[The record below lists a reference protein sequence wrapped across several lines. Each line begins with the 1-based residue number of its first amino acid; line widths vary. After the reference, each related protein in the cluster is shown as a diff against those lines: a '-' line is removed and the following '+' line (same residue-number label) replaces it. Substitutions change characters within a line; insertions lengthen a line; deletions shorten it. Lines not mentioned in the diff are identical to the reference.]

1 MFKETYSTQIKHR
14 IDQKTKPLGALGLLE
29 DVAQQLAMIQSSNA
43 GKLVT
48 EIEITEPTAILFA
61 GDHGIAD
68 EGVSIAPSAVTQ
80 QMVLN
85 FLAGGAAINCFCRV
99 NDIRLKVVDTG
110 ILLPVESD
118 SADFISQRL
127 GTRTHNF
134 AIQAAMTQAQVE
146 KGVELGKSIVERV
159 IENGCNL
166 VMFGEMGIGNT
177 SCASAILA
185 ALSQQEVAKCV
196 GLGTG
201 ITPEQ
206 RQKKIKLVAQGVAR
220 CQGATPYQVLVE
232 VGGYEL
238 VQMVGAFLGAYE
250 NKTAVIVDGFIVST
264 AAYVATLI
272 EPACREY
279 MIFAHRSQESGHK
292 ILLDLLQ
299 AKPLLDL
306 SLRLGEGTG
315 AALAVPLIRAAA
327 DFYNNMASF
336 EDAGVTV

>member
-1 MFKETYSTQIKHR
+1 MFSETYSTQIQHR

-29 DVAQQLAMIQSSNA
+29 DVAHQLALIQSSNA
-43 GKLVT
+43 GELVT
-48 EIEITEPTAILFA
+48 RINITKPTAILFA

-99 NDIRLKVVDTG
+99 NDIHLKIVDTG
-110 ILLPVESD
+110 ILIPVESD

-127 GTRTHNF
+127 GTRTDNF
-134 AIQAAMTQAQVE
+134 AVQAAMSEEQVLQ
-146 KGVELGKSIVERV
+146 GIALGKSIVLQT
-159 IENGCNL
+159 IENGSNL

-185 ALSQQEVAKCV
+185 ALSGQNVEKCV

-201 ITPEQ
+201 ISPEQ
-206 RQKKIKLVAQGVAR
+206 LQKKIDLVAQGVAR
-220 CQGATPYQVLVE
+220 CDRSNPYQVLTE
-232 VGGYEL
+232 VGGYEV
-238 VQMVGAFLGAYE
+238 VQLVGAFLGAYE
-250 NKTAVIVDGFIVST
+250 SRTPVIVDGFIVST

-292 ILLDLLQ
+292 LVLEQLQ
-299 AKPLLDL
+299 ANPLLDL

-336 EDAGVTV
+336 ESAGVTV

>member
-1 MFKETYSTQIKHR
+1 MCNDNFSTQIQQT
-14 IDQKTKPLGALGLLE
+14 IDQKTKPIGSLGLLE
-29 DVAQQLAMIQSSNA
+29 EVAHQLALIQSQNS
-43 GKLVT
+43 GELISR
-48 EIEITEPTAILFA
+48 IEISHPTAILFA

-99 NDIRLKVVDTG
+99 NDITLKVVDTG
-110 ILLPVESD
+110 ILIPIETSHPH
-118 SADFISQRL
+118 FIEQRL

-134 AIQAAMTQAQVE
+134 AKQAAMSEEQV
-146 KGVELGKSIVERV
+146 KNGIKLGKSITNTV
-159 IENGCNL
+159 IKNGCNL
-166 VMFGEMGIGNT
+166 VMFGEMGIANT

-185 ALSQQEVAKCV
+185 ALSGQDIQQCV

-206 RQKKIKLVAQGVAR
+206 LKKKIEVITQGVNR
-220 CQGATPYQVLVE
+220 CQNASVNKILSE

-238 VQMVGAFLGAYE
+238 VQLVGGFLAAYE
-250 NKTAVIVDGFIVST
+250 NKVAVIVDGFIVST
-264 AAYVATLI
+264 AAYVATII
-272 EPACREY
+272 EPRTREY
-279 MIFAHRSQESGHK
+279 MIFAHCSQESGHK

-299 AKPLLDL
+299 ANPLLDL

-327 DFYNNMASF
+327 EFYNNMASF
-336 EDAGVTV
+336 ESAGVTV

>member
-1 MFKETYSTQIKHR
+1 MSKENYATQIQHR
-14 IDQKTKPLGALGLLE
+14 IDQKTKPLGSLGLLE
-29 DVAQQLAMIQSSNA
+29 DVAHQLALIQSDNA
-43 GKLVT
+43 GHLVT
-48 EIEITEPTAILFA
+48 EIEITQPTAILFA

-99 NDIRLKVVDTG
+99 NNIALKIVDTG
-110 ILLPVESD
+110 ILLPVETTHP
-118 SADFISQRL
+118 DFIEQRI

-134 AIQAAMTQAQVE
+134 ALQAAMTEQQVL
-146 KGVELGKSIVERV
+146 KGIELGKSIVKKT
-159 IENGCNL
+159 INNGSNL
-166 VMFGEMGIGNT
+166 VLFGEMGIGNT

-185 ALSQQEVAKCV
+185 ALSGQEVKTCV
-196 GLGTG
+196 GWGTG
-201 ITPEQ
+201 ITSEQ
-206 RQKKIKLVAQGVAR
+206 LEKKTTLIAQGVAR
-220 CQGATPYQVLVE
+220 CQGGSPYQVLAE
-232 VGGYEL
+232 VGGYEV

-250 NKTAVIVDGFIVST
+250 NKTAVIVDGFIVSC

-272 EPACREY
+272 EPGCREY
-279 MIFAHRSQESGHK
+279 MIFAHNSQESGHRV
-292 ILLDLLQ
+292 LLNLLQ
-299 AKPLLDL
+299 ATPLLDL

-336 EDAGVTV
+336 ESAGVTV

>member
-1 MFKETYSTQIKHR
+1 QSINAGQLLTQIDIR
-14 IDQKTKPLGALGLLE
+14 Q
-29 DVAQQLAMIQSSNA
+29 
-43 GKLVT
+43 
-48 EIEITEPTAILFA
+48 PTAILFA

-68 EGVSIAPSAVTQ
+68 EGISIAPSAVTQ

-99 NDIRLKVVDTG
+99 NNIHLKIVDTG
-110 ILLPVESD
+110 ILVPVESD

-134 AIQAAMTQAQVE
+134 ATQAAMSEEQVI
-146 KGVELGKSIVERV
+146 KGIELGKSLVEKT
-159 IENGCNL
+159 IADGCNL

-185 ALSQQEVAKCV
+185 ALSGQEVSKCV

-201 ITPEQ
+201 INPEQ
-206 RQKKIKLVAQGVAR
+206 LQKKIALVTQGVAR
-220 CQGATPYQVLVE
+220 CQGTAPYQVLAE

-238 VQMVGAFLGAYE
+238 VQLVGAFLGAYE
-250 NKTAVIVDGFIVST
+250 SKTAVIVDGFIVSC

-272 EPACREY
+272 TPGCREY

-292 ILLDLLQ
+292 IVLELLQ

-315 AALAVPLIRAAA
+315 AALAVPLIRTAAE
-327 DFYNNMASF
+327 FYNNMASF
-336 EDAGVTV
+336 ESAGVTV